1 MVGSKLVGGLF
12 NTDLTEDED
21 SSCSLTVVDPAVV
34 VVDAAAV
41 VVDADVVVLLPNA
54 IAVDDV
60 GDSVLSCCSVA
71 DVLLAVV
78 VVELRA
84 ELVSAGRDDCV
95 GLLVSIPVN
104 VGVSWDEVSLGVV
117 VLLPNGIGLSEVSGL
132 LVWIE
137 MLLSATAAEWFL
149 DASSCLEVELLKVET
164 SERLELLDVVEAK
177 LFKVETSGSS
187 CVGGC

>member
-54 IAVDDV
+54 IAVVDV

-71 DVLLAVV
+71 DVLLAV

-104 VGVSWDEVSLGVV
+104 VGVSWDEASLGVV
-117 VLLPNGIGLSEVSGL
+117 VLLPKGIGLSEVSGL